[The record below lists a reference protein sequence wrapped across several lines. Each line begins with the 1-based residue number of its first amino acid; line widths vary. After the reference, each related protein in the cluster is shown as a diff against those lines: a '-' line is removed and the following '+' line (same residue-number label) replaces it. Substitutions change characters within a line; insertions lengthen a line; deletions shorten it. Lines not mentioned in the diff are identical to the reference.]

1 MDLGLGRH
9 CQDLV
14 TDAVVVG
21 QLLDGTDDTQ
31 GDRKDRPEGL
41 ATQTTVRRW

>member
-14 TDAVVVG
+14 TEAVIVG
-21 QLLDGTDDTQ
+21 QLLDGTDDTL
-31 GDRKDRPEGL
+31 GGRKDRPERL
-41 ATQTTVRRW
+41 AT